1 MTIEDLMYYGRY
13 YDFED
18 KGYHLWW
25 FEPFDGKIYPFDE
38 LVNDFGYSSQEDII
52 SSGRFIPLFETD
64 IVKSEQE
71 FLKQYGL
78 EIEQPEDSDDIDF
91 DTKFKMLIDRN
102 DLWKSWHSF
111 EYRTLYRDAIAW
123 CNKNHIGDDVIVR

>member
-1 MTIEDLMYYGRY
+1 MISKTRGIIYG
-13 YDFED
+13 
-18 KGYHLWW
+18 GLT
-25 FEPFDGKIYPFDE
+25 
-38 LVNDFGYSSQEDII
+38 LLTVNDFGYSSQADII

-71 FLKQYGL
+71 FLKQYDL
-78 EIEQPEDSDDIDF
+78 EIEQPEDSDDVDF

-102 DLWKSWHSF
+102 DLWKSWHCF
-111 EYRTLYRDAIAW
+111 EYRILYRDAIAW